1 MALEEIII
9 LPQTTE
15 VFTLITTRLLKASLL
30 AHNYMLVMV
39 KTAQDKTFSQSYV
52 EKLLI
57 IPQMVLDEMDILRV
71 LMVASIQANVLLRI
85 YSISKIN

>member
-1 MALEEIII
+1 MALEEITI

-15 VFTLITTRLLKASLL
+15 VYTLTTTRLLKASLL

-39 KTAQDKTFSQSYV
+39 KTAPDKTFSQSYV

-57 IPQMVLDEMDILRV
+57 IPQMVLDEMGISPA
-71 LMVASIQANVLLRI
+71 LMVAFIQEKVLLRI
-85 YSISKIN
+85 Y